1 MSDDDSANT
10 SGLVHELRVDVEEA
24 RSVTVSILCMLG
36 ASDEEAKEQ
45 ANLLTE
51 ADLRGHP
58 SHGLQRLPLLVQRI
72 RNGVVQFG
80 APTTAE
86 WVTAAAVKVDGAQG
100 LGPAVAF
107 RTIAMIGERAK
118 ETGVAVGLIS
128 NSNHLGMLAPYVQ
141 AIAESGQIGIAMT
154 TSESLVHPYGG
165 RRAMIGTNPL
175 AIGIPATPGPFVLD
189 MATSEVSMGRILAH
203 VHRAEPIPLGW
214 ALDENGDPTTD
225 PLAAA
230 NGAISPF
237 GAAKGYALGLAIELL
252 VAVLTQ
258 SALGTSV
265 VGTLDTDQPCNKGD
279 VFVCID
285 PAVLGLDDVSTTVS
299 LFLDEIRG
307 EPAQRQE
314 RPVRVPGDQ
323 SRDRRAQ
330 ALVDGLSIPEAVWR
344 EIQAIRQDLWDTTGA
359 LDLV

>member
-1 MSDDDSANT
+1 
-10 SGLVHELRVDVEEA
+10 
-24 RSVTVSILCMLG
+24 
-36 ASDEEAKEQ
+36 
-45 ANLLTE
+45 
-51 ADLRGHP
+51 
-58 SHGLQRLPLLVQRI
+58 
-72 RNGVVQFG
+72 
-80 APTTAE
+80 
-86 WVTAAAVKVDGAQG
+86 
-100 LGPAVAF
+100 
-107 RTIAMIGERAK
+107 
-118 ETGVAVGLIS
+118 
-128 NSNHLGMLAPYVQ
+128 
-141 AIAESGQIGIAMT
+141 
-154 TSESLVHPYGG
+154 
-165 RRAMIGTNPL
+165 MIGTNPL